1 MPFKKKN
8 RSATTAKK
16 NKGKSSKAKAQ
27 STRKAS
33 AKKQKPESEVLPVL
47 NSDKLKEL
55 YSTMVKCRMLAE
67 RVQSVQ
73 APGQ

>member
-1 MPFKKKN
+1 MPRKKKN